1 MMTESEVKGLFTL
14 WNNALQSGDP
24 KQVTALY
31 AKDAVLLPTISNRIR
46 SNPDAIEAYFVDF
59 LARSPQGRL
68 DQSHIRIFETLAV
81 HSGIYT
87 FSFADGSQV
96 QARFTYLYQSSD
108 NDWKIIEHHSS
119 AMPE

>member
-31 AKDAVLLPTISNRIR
+31 AADAVLLPTISNRIR

-59 LARSPQGRL
+59 LARSPRGRI

-87 FSFADGSQV
+87 FSFADGSHV
-96 QARFTYLYQSSD
+96 QARFTYIYRSID

>member
-1 MMTESEVKGLFTL
+1 MTEDEVKGLFTL
-14 WNNALQSGDP
+14 WNNALQSGNP

-31 AKDAVLLPTISNRIR
+31 AEDAVLLPTISNRIR